1 MLRRNILIGSFELN
15 FVAIDLVFVTF
26 FLDEKSNQK
35 NQVLC
40 INSIVF
46 AKIPSAREKY
56 SSAAPDFKQFS
67 LRQTIFLQKL
77 EFLQGTSE
85 KTSHLE

>member
-1 MLRRNILIGSFELN
+1 MLRKDFKLVHLSLF

-40 INSIVF
+40 INSKVF
-46 AKIPSAREKY
+46 A
-56 SSAAPDFKQFS
+56 
-67 LRQTIFLQKL
+67 
-77 EFLQGTSE
+77 
-85 KTSHLE
+85 